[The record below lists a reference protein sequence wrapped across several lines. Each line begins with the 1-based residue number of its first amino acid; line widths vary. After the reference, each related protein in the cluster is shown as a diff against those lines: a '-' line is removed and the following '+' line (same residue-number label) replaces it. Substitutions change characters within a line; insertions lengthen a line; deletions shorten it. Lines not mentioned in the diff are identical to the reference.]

1 MYYDDDSEDVWQR
14 DELDLEPEYDVL
26 QRGGYF
32 QHDVLGTINEQ
43 YGFIDV
49 KKGENI
55 IDPIQRFYVYVQATG
70 LKLVSEKFIPNVKSD
85 EIGLIIDKISGM
97 KNIQYKNPTAI
108 ILGYALTKSSTI
120 DKKLFNELI
129 PKIKTL
135 EPPMKPTDLLRYS
148 NLWLNV
154 NSY

>member
-1 MYYDDDSEDVWQR
+1 
-14 DELDLEPEYDVL
+14 
-26 QRGGYF
+26 
-32 QHDVLGTINEQ
+32 
-43 YGFIDV
+43 
-49 KKGENI
+49 
-55 IDPIQRFYVYVQATG
+55 
-70 LKLVSEKFIPNVKSD
+70 
-85 EIGLIIDKISGM
+85 M